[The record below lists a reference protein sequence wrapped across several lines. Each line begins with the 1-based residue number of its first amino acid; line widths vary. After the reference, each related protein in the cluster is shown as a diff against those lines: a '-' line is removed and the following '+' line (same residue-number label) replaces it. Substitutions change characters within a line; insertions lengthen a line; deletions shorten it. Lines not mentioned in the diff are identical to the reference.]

1 MHNFIHNLIHD
12 CKEILKQD
20 YWTVD
25 RHLYKALQ
33 TIVFYLVLAQVCKEW
48 YSAIVDFIIVIIIII
63 ITIIALVLH
72 TASLTKPGS
81 TSVLAACFGNLSS
94 GSARKPAATLPDS
107 VLFGAP
113 PPTCW
118 PPKGSWLP

>member
-1 MHNFIHNLIHD
+1 ML
-12 CKEILKQD
+12 LS
-20 YWTVD
+20 T
-25 RHLYKALQ
+25 LSSSPLS
-33 TIVFYLVLAQVCKEW
+33 LL
-48 YSAIVDFIIVIIIII
+48 
-63 ITIIALVLH
+63 LLLLLLH

-113 PPTCW
+113 PPTC
-118 PPKGSWLP
+118 